1 VNAGT
6 FSNPTGN
13 GGFTN
18 LQEFLFGTVPDS
30 STSALVTTTPGTG
43 NVILTWLQRT
53 GISGH
58 SLMESTDLGTWS
70 QSGVP
75 ASYTRKQATVPTA
88 SPQFFRRGM
97 GEEF

>member
-1 VNAGT
+1 MNAGT

-13 GGFTN
+13 GGFTT
-18 LQEFLFGTVPDS
+18 LLEFLFGTVPDS

-75 ASYTRKQATVPTA
+75 
-88 SPQFFRRGM
+88 G
-97 GEEF
+97 